1 MKPFEQP
8 DTRLRGWRLALARSA
23 WVIIFLVEVA
33 AFAFAVPVWLNLL
46 RQDPYRLQAGLSRMG
61 LTVEFFALYSTSLQI
76 ILAMALIA
84 IALVIFWRKSDDWV
98 GLLVSIGQLSLMVA
112 VLPLLQ
118 SLPRANPA
126 WYFPVLLIRIGG
138 LALGVLVFY
147 VFPDGR
153 FVPKWIAWLEIALI
167 LFMLSWIF
175 FPAIAPPATPVDIHT
190 PAQGLAV
197 FIMLFWLGS
206 GVFAQVYRYRNVSNP
221 VQRQQTRWVV
231 FGFAAVF
238 TGLVLIFLP
247 IVFFPNLRVVGAASP
262 IYLMIEI
269 PLVLTAIFLLPLSI
283 GVSILRYHL
292 WDIDILIR
300 RTLVYGALT
309 VTLVAV
315 YLVAVLLLQQVFLRL
330 IGQKSPVAIVIST
343 LAIAALFTPLRR
355 RIQND
360 IDRRFYRKKY
370 DAQETL
376 EAFSLQVREDVQLDQ
391 LTYHLL
397 SVVEDT
403 MQPES
408 MGLWLKPVAH
418 VPGSLPKLVGEVEKQ
433 DIS

>member
-1 MKPFEQP
+1 
-8 DTRLRGWRLALARSA
+8 
-23 WVIIFLVEVA
+23 
-33 AFAFAVPVWLNLL
+33 
-46 RQDPYRLQAGLSRMG
+46 
-61 LTVEFFALYSTSLQI
+61 
-76 ILAMALIA
+76 
-84 IALVIFWRKSDDWV
+84 
-98 GLLVSIGQLSLMVA
+98 
-112 VLPLLQ
+112 
-118 SLPRANPA
+118 
-126 WYFPVLLIRIGG
+126 
-138 LALGVLVFY
+138 
-147 VFPDGR
+147 
-153 FVPKWIAWLEIALI
+153 
-167 LFMLSWIF
+167 
-175 FPAIAPPATPVDIHT
+175 
-190 PAQGLAV
+190 
-197 FIMLFWLGS
+197 
-206 GVFAQVYRYRNVSNP
+206 
-221 VQRQQTRWVV
+221 VV

-315 YLVAVLLLQQVFLRL
+315 YLVAILLLQQVFLRL
-330 IGQKSPVAIVIST
+330 TGQKSPVAIVIST

-370 DAQETL
+370 DAQGTL